1 MTREKI
7 LKMITDWIRDPH
19 PRQCIV
25 WLNGPAGAGKSA
37 IAQTIA
43 GQCSDEQ
50 LAASFFFLRNS
61 SDRGTATRLFA
72 TLAWQLA
79 KNIPEILP
87 YIESAIEAEPLLLT
101 KSIDI
106 QFAHLIVQTFEK
118 LHHDQP
124 NFRPRRSL
132 VIIDGVDECAPD
144 QAQLLF
150 LRLIGDALARTQIP
164 LRFLICSRPEAH
176 IQGMLGSEVMTN
188 VTLPIL
194 LDDQFTPND
203 DIRRYLEYEFARIYA
218 EHKLSLSKWPP
229 DGVIDRLVSKS
240 SGQFIYAATIV
251 KFIDDID
258 SDPRTQLDVVL
269 KIRPAD
275 FSSPFAQ
282 LDQLYIQIL
291 SQQPDIR
298 LLRDIFTLVI
308 ALRQP
313 SVTFVCRRLRISQ
326 EELERKLRRLRS
338 LVHISKAVI
347 DTYHLSLHDFF
358 RDKQRAGKYFI
369 HPVRVTLVRLPGI
382 MRPVYLT
389 SALVIGFVP
398 FAVLTLGV
406 GPLFFYRRRQR
417 SPDHT
422 PHPTLYPGPPPTT
435 TYPHTLPSP
444 ISTLSSAPRVP
455 AHPLTPPHP
464 SPLSPFDH
472 TALYPGHPPIP
483 TLLHTPSAIPTSTPL
498 S

>member
-7 LKMITDWIRDPH
+7 LKIITDWIRDPH
-19 PRQCIV
+19 PRHCII

-43 GQCSDEQ
+43 GRCSDEQ

-72 TLAWQLA
+72 TLAWQLV
-79 KNIPEILP
+79 KGIPEILP
-87 YIESAIEAEPLLLT
+87 YIESVIEAEPLLLT

-106 QFAHLIVQTFEK
+106 QFTHLIVQTFEK
-118 LHHDQP
+118 LQHDQP
-124 NFRPRRSL
+124 DFRPKRFL

-176 IQGMLGSEVMTN
+176 IQGMFGSEVMTN

-203 DIRRYLEYEFARIYA
+203 DIRRYLEYEFARIHT

-240 SGQFIYAATIV
+240 SGQFIYAATVV

-258 SDPRTQLDVVL
+258 GDPRTQLDVVL
-269 KIRPAD
+269 KIRPVD

-291 SQQPDIR
+291 AQQPDIR

-313 SVTFVCRRLRISQ
+313 TVTFVCRRLRICQ

-369 HPVRVTLVRLPGI
+369 HPVRVTFVRLPGI
-382 MRPVYLT
+382 MRPVYVT

-406 GPLFFYRRRQR
+406 GPFFLLRRRR
-417 SPDHT
+417 SKPDDA
-422 PHPTLYPGPPPTT
+422 PPTVYAGPPPTP
-435 TYPHTLPSP
+435 TYLHTLPSP
-444 ISTLSSAPRVP
+444 IATLS
-455 AHPLTPPHP
+455 
-464 SPLSPFDH
+464 
-472 TALYPGHPPIP
+472 
-483 TLLHTPSAIPTSTPL
+483 
-498 S
+498 